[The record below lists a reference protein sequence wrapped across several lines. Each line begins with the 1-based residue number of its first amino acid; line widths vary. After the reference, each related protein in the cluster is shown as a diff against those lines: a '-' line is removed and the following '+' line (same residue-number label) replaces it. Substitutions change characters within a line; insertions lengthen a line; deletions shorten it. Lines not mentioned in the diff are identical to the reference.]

1 MNSRG
6 TSQGRR
12 GISADLVTVG
22 PSAKLEFMRS
32 LLLIGL
38 MSWPALLGAQDN
50 SGQPILSPRDTTRAT
65 IGSAHLL
72 VDYGRPSKRGRQ
84 VVGKLIPYDEIW
96 RTGANAAT
104 TFVTDKDLEF
114 GSKTVPAGTY
124 TIYSLYQK
132 SGPWLLVINKQTK
145 QWGTEYHQ
153 DQDFARI
160 PMTTTSVSPFVEKF
174 VINVVPQGSGG
185 AIQLV
190 WDTVEGSAN
199 FTVR

>member
-1 MNSRG
+1 
-6 TSQGRR
+6 
-12 GISADLVTVG
+12 
-22 PSAKLEFMRS
+22 MRS
-32 LLLIGL
+32 LLLL
-38 MSWPALLGAQDN
+38 ALVAPALAAAQDN

-84 VVGKLIPYDEIW
+84 VIGKLIPYDDWW

-104 TFVTDKDLEF
+104 TFVTDKDLVF
-114 GSKTVPAGTY
+114 GSTTIPAGTY
-124 TIYSLYQK
+124 TLYSLLQK
-132 SGPWLLVINKQTK
+132 SGPWLLIVNKQNK

-153 DQDFARI
+153 DQDLARI

-190 WDTVEGSAN
+190 WDTIEGTAT
-199 FTVR
+199 FTTK